1 MELLHLLLLQLLL
14 LFLAKGC
21 GLGSHERSK
30 TSCPLLVPK
39 MFCPL
44 WMLRMFRLLLMPKMF
59 RLLLMPK
66 TVTSEGLQR
75 RPAR

>member
-1 MELLHLLLLQLLL
+1 MDLLHLLLLQLLL

-30 TSCPLLVPK
+30 TFRLPLLKLK
-39 MFCPL
+39 MFHL
-44 WMLRMFRLLLMPKMF
+44 SLLMPKMF
-59 RLLLMPK
+59 HLPLPM
-66 TVTSEGLQR
+66 TVMSEGLRR